1 MHIKLKELETQ
12 DYYNLVISLEIISQ
26 EIANVSQKL
35 VVNGTKM
42 KLFAN
47 RKMFQT
53 YLSLTEEKETLTI
66 ELNRLNEYLTQ
77 IISLIN

>member
-1 MHIKLKELETQ
+1 MHIKLKDLEAQ

-26 EIANVSQKL
+26 EITKVSQKL
-35 VVNGTKM
+35 VVNATKS
-42 KLFAN
+42 KLFH
-47 RKMFQT
+47 RKTFQSF
-53 YLSLTEEKETLTI
+53 LSLTEEKEALTI